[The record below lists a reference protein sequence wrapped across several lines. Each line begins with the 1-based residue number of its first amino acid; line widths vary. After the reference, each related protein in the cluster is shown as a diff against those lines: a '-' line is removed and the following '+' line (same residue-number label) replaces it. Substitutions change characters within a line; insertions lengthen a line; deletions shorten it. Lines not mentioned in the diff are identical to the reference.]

1 MLLTNPFAE
10 LSAVISP
17 SIMQGYIILM
27 VLLVLGGTI
36 LDMIHKKSA
45 QYFFENAKKA
55 QKSAKRSVGGGEKVA
70 IATAVLV
77 NEVLTSGEFSNPRR
91 RLSHLLT
98 MWGTIIFIVTTVIM
112 IFAYPTTATPT
123 PALVPQLWHI
133 GALMLAVGGYWFWF
147 AIRVDVSAEGLS
159 WFRFERADL
168 FILSLL
174 ATSTFALIWSFTGG
188 GLTIFFALFVLSSTV
203 LFGGV
208 YFSKFAHM
216 FFKPAA
222 AFQKRVTV
230 ADGSRENLPPDY
242 DLTDPEVQ
250 RKFPDIPT
258 YMGKIPPNMGLCIK
272 AERAKHY

>member
-1 MLLTNPFAE
+1 MFTSNPFAD
-10 LSAVISP
+10 LSA
-17 SIMQGYIILM
+17 SIPTVYMQGYIVVM
-27 VLLVLGGTI
+27 FLLVMGGTI
-36 LDMIHKKSA
+36 LDMLHKKSA

-55 QKSAKRSVGGGEKVA
+55 QKNATRSVGGGEKVA
-70 IATAVLV
+70 IATSVLV
-77 NEVLTSGEFSNPRR
+77 KEVLTSGEFDNPRR

-98 MWGTIIFIVTTVIM
+98 MWGTIIFIVTTAIM
-112 IFAYPTTATPT
+112 IFSPESTS
-123 PALVPQLWHI
+123 ALLPQLWHI

-147 AIRVDVSAEGLS
+147 FIRADVAAEGLS
-159 WFRFERADL
+159 CFRLERADL

-188 GLTIFFALFVLSSTV
+188 GVTVYFALFILSSTV

-208 YFSKFAHM
+208 YWSKFAHM

-222 AFQKRVTV
+222 AYQKKIIM

-250 RKFPDIPT
+250 RKFPDVPT
-258 YMGKIPPNMGLCIK
+258 YMGKNPPNMGLCIK
-272 AERAKHY
+272 AERANHY

>member
-1 MLLTNPFAE
+1 MFMSNPFAE
-10 LSAVISP
+10 LSATIP
-17 SIMQGYIILM
+17 TLYMQGYIVVMI
-27 VLLVLGGTI
+27 LLVMGGTI
-36 LDMIHKKSA
+36 LDMSHKKSA
-45 QYFFENAKKA
+45 QYFFENAKKS
-55 QKSAKRSVGGGEKVA
+55 QKSAKRSVSGGEKVS
-70 IATAVLV
+70 IATSVLV

-98 MWGTIIFIVTTVIM
+98 MWGTIIFIATTAIM
-112 IFAYPTTATPT
+112 IFTPGST
-123 PALVPQLWHI
+123 SSLLPQLWHI

-147 AIRVDVSAEGLS
+147 FIRVDVAAEGLP

-174 ATSTFALIWSFTGG
+174 ATATFALIWSFTGG
-188 GLTIFFALFVLSSTV
+188 GLTVYFALFILSSTV

-222 AFQKRVTV
+222 AYQKKITT

-250 RKFPDIPT
+250 RKFPDVPM
-258 YMGKIPPNMGLCIK
+258 YMGKNPPSMGLCIK
-272 AERAKHY
+272 AERANHY